1 VPINSLTMSDPI
13 ATINLSLEQSLA
25 NLDHGYEMLLSI
37 AEDMIEDLPIL
48 VEEIRKAIDGKDS
61 ESAVLMSFTIKGL
74 ASNFQVQSLMNL
86 AAKMESEYS
95 ILSDLEKARLA
106 RQIAIESERTIFAL
120 RQEFGISE

>member
-1 VPINSLTMSDPI
+1 MSDPI

>member
-1 VPINSLTMSDPI
+1 MPINSLTMSDPI